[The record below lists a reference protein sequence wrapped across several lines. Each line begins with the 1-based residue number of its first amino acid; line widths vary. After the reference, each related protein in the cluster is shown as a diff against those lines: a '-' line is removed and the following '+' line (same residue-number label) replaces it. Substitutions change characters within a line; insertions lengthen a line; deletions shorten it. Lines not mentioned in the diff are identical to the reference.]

1 MIPNQFL
8 GIPII
13 EEAAPSG
20 FPAQLEREL
29 YSQIQAA
36 IDMLRCP
43 VCGSLNYQTTLF
55 VFSRGVEKMIEC
67 RNCGSVHDEMLADN
81 AGELLAFL
89 PREIVQ
95 GAASGEPD
103 HPHNPRLLIP

>member
-1 MIPNQFL
+1 MADMIPNQIL

-20 FPAQLEREL
+20 FPAQQEREF

-43 VCGSLNYQTTLF
+43 WCGSLNYETTLF
-55 VFSRGVEKMIEC
+55 VFSTGIEEDG
-67 RNCGSVHDEMLADN
+67 RMPQL
-81 AGELLAFL
+81 
-89 PREIVQ
+89 R
-95 GAASGEPD
+95 
-103 HPHNPRLLIP
+103 